1 MRNLRQCFSIET
13 TFDGEPVPAITAL
26 KPVANFHSSPQRNLS
41 SDTTCN
47 SNVCRAND
55 HASPCAHDI
64 CGTIGGNMRNKR
76 ANTPWLGLT
85 HHNVT
90 TNTNCTSGRRLQYMC
105 LQHEGALVKTD
116 CCKATTN
123 APRTT
128 HRHRRQ
134 HTHLHGGIWMA
145 NVCNPA
151 TVCGN
156 VKLPFNDDTQT
167 TCWPLATNTM
177 FELPVIWTPT
187 FGGNTT
193 KHVTQRNTSPTS
205 QEQIRN
211 PVECASRCCPALI
224 LRMPPGFATL
234 RQTT

>member
-1 MRNLRQCFSIET
+1 MCNLRKCISIET
-13 TFDGEPVPAITAL
+13 TVDGEPVPAITAL
-26 KPVANFHSSPQRNLS
+26 KPVANIHSSPQRNLS

-64 CGTIGGNMRNKR
+64 CGTIGGNIRNKR

-116 CCKATTN
+116 CCKANTN
-123 APRTT
+123 EPRAT
-128 HRHRRQ
+128 HKHRRQ
-134 HTHLHGGIWMA
+134 HTHLNGGIWMA

-156 VKLPFNDDTQT
+156 VELPFNDDTNNDL
-167 TCWPLATNTM
+167 LADS
-177 FELPVIWTPT
+177 L
-187 FGGNTT
+187 
-193 KHVTQRNTSPTS
+193 
-205 QEQIRN
+205 
-211 PVECASRCCPALI
+211 
-224 LRMPPGFATL
+224 
-234 RQTT
+234 